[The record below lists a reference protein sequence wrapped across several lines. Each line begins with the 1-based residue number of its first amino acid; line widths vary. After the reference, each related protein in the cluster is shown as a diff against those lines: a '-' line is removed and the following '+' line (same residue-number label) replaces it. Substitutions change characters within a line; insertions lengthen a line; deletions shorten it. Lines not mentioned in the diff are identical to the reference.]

1 MSQSQQLTIEQA
13 ISQAEKMAR
22 QGNVAVARQLYR
34 AVLQHQ
40 PNHPIATNALRLL
53 EKELLRHQSVQAQT
67 ANPSQDQI
75 NALIDLYHSGQM
87 TKVEQVCREL
97 LHTYPQSLTVLN
109 VLGAVLAGQGR
120 LQEAVQ
126 VFDKAI
132 QLKPD
137 YAQAY
142 YNRGNVLTD
151 LGQLEAAVDN
161 YDQAIEL
168 QPDFAEAH
176 WNLSLALLLLGNF
189 EDGWR
194 EYEWRW
200 ETGNFEKP
208 SHDFHE
214 MLWDGTPLDG
224 KTILLFAEQGFG
236 DTIQFIRY
244 VEEVAK
250 YSGNIIVECQ
260 KPLFRLL
267 LNVPKI
273 DRLIIKGDH
282 VPNFNVCAPLLSIPY
297 ILGTTSASIP
307 ANTPYLFA
315 NDNSVH
321 LKNLQEKNKNV
332 GIVWAGS
339 PKHKN
344 DRNRSTQLSNFL
356 PLASLPGVQLFSLQA
371 GSRRAD
377 LKRIINETTII
388 DATSEINDYAD
399 TAAIIGQLD
408 LIISVDTSVAHLAGA
423 MGKPVW
429 VLLPFA
435 PDYRWLLDRGDSP
448 WYPTM
453 QLYRQRSLGNWSDI
467 FDEIERLLRAE

>member
-1 MSQSQQLTIEQA
+1 
-13 ISQAEKMAR
+13 
-22 QGNVAVARQLYR
+22 
-34 AVLQHQ
+34 
-40 PNHPIATNALRLL
+40 
-53 EKELLRHQSVQAQT
+53 
-67 ANPSQDQI
+67 
-75 NALIDLYHSGQM
+75 
-87 TKVEQVCREL
+87 
-97 LHTYPQSLTVLN
+97 
-109 VLGAVLAGQGR
+109 
-120 LQEAVQ
+120 
-126 VFDKAI
+126 
-132 QLKPD
+132 
-137 YAQAY
+137 
-142 YNRGNVLTD
+142 
-151 LGQLEAAVDN
+151 
-161 YDQAIEL
+161 
-168 QPDFAEAH
+168 
-176 WNLSLALLLLGNF
+176 
-189 EDGWR
+189 
-194 EYEWRW
+194 
-200 ETGNFEKP
+200 
-208 SHDFHE
+208 

-307 ANTPYLFA
+307 ANTPYLFS

-344 DRNRSTQLSNFL
+344 ARNRSTQLSNFL

-408 LIISVDTSVAHLAGA
+408 LIISVDTSVAHLAGP

-453 QLYRQRSLGNWSDI
+453 QLYRQRSPGNWSDI

>member
-1 MSQSQQLTIEQA
+1 ME
-13 ISQAEKMAR
+13 
-22 QGNVAVARQLYR
+22 
-34 AVLQHQ
+34 
-40 PNHPIATNALRLL
+40 
-53 EKELLRHQSVQAQT
+53 
-67 ANPSQDQI
+67 
-75 NALIDLYHSGQM
+75 
-87 TKVEQVCREL
+87 
-97 LHTYPQSLTVLN
+97 
-109 VLGAVLAGQGR
+109 
-120 LQEAVQ
+120 EAV
-126 VFDKAI
+126 DSYNKAI
-132 QLKPD
+132 EFQPD
-137 YAQAY
+137 FAEAY
-142 YNRGNVLTD
+142 YNRGNALTNLGQPEAAVDNYDQVIEFQPDCAEAYSNRGNVLKE
-151 LGQLEAAVDN
+151 LGQLEAAVDSCN
-161 YDQAIEL
+161 QAIEL

-176 WNLSLALLLLGNF
+176 WNLSLALLGNF

-244 VEEVAK
+244 VEEVEK

-307 ANTPYLFA
+307 ANTPYLFS

-356 PLASLPGVQLFSLQA
+356 PLASLPGVQLFSLQV

-408 LIISVDTSVAHLAGA
+408 LIISVDTSVAHLAGP

-453 QLYRQRSLGNWSDI
+453 QLYRQRSPGNWSDI